1 MRYTI
6 MAKEPQEK
14 NCSFKSI
21 LKTIDSLDMQINRI
35 KNQLTEL
42 KLIVREKEKRS
53 DVLKMENLD
62 D

>member
-1 MRYTI
+1 

>member
-1 MRYTI
+1 

-62 D
+62 A